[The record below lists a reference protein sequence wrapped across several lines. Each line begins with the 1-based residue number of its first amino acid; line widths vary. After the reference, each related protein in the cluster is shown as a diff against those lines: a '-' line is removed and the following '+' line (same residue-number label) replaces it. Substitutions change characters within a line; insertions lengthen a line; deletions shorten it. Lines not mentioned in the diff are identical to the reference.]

1 MWGIWSERSIH
12 DLMLSFFNTL
22 FEWTNALEVFT
33 FTSLPDVLDN
43 CTFHTKRFF
52 FFLPS
57 TPYSTFACA
66 LWALAHCI
74 HSSIFFWN

>member
-33 FTSLPDVLDN
+33 FTSLPDLLDN

-52 FFLPS
+52 FFCLLLLIAHLPVCFG
-57 TPYSTFACA
+57 P
-66 LWALAHCI
+66 LAH
-74 HSSIFFWN
+74 